1 MKKIKYFGILFLLFG
16 LNIMGVSAKASA
28 SLSVNKSSVE
38 NGSKVTASV
47 KVSGTA
53 AWNIKI
59 ASSGATSGC
68 TQKFADAT
76 ENGKNTTKTFTV
88 TCKATSIGT
97 INFTLSGD
105 ISGED
110 GAPINVSGNKSVKV
124 VAPREKS
131 KNNNLKSLEVVGYE
145 ISPKFDK
152 SVNEYSVSVP
162 STVEKITIN
171 ATKEDSYSTIS
182 GTGEKD
188 VSEGLNEFEIVVTSE
203 TGVSNSYKV
212 KVNVLDQN
220 PIEVSVSDT
229 KYTVVK
235 EAKNLEKP
243 ELFEATTVKIGE
255 YHIPAF
261 VSESAG
267 YTLVGLKDE
276 AGIISLFIYDDGK
289 YAKFNEYLTK
299 RLSLVFLESKD
310 IPKGFTKGKELIN
323 EEEVD
328 VYKKDDIILVYA
340 KNLEDGKEDY
350 YRYDKK
356 NGTVI
361 SFDVDKYEEEI
372 EDAKVSKY
380 LIYGLATV
388 SLGLFLALILVLV
401 KNKNKL
407 EKISEKLEEVKEN
420 RKKKNKDETLS

>member
-47 KVSGTA
+47 TVSGTA

-76 ENGKNTTKTFTV
+76 ENGKNATKTFTV

-105 ISGED
+105 ISSED
-110 GAPINVSGNKSVKV
+110 GASVNVSGNKSVKV

-243 ELFEATTVKIGE
+243 ELFETTTVKIGE
-255 YHIPAF
+255 YDIPAF

-276 AGIISLFIYDDGK
+276 AGNISLFIYDDGK
-289 YAKFNEYLTK
+289 YTKFNEYLTK

-310 IPKGFTKGKELIN
+310 TPKGFTKGKELIN
-323 EEEVD
+323 EEEVAA
-328 VYKKDDIILVYA
+328 YKKDDIILVYA
-340 KNLEDGKEDY
+340 KNLEDGKEGY
-350 YRYDKK
+350 YRYDKN

-361 SFDVDKYEEEI
+361 SFDVDKYEEEV

-380 LIYGLATV
+380 LIYGLAGV
-388 SLGLFLALILVLV
+388 SLGLFLALIIVLV